1 MKLYGNSESEVLNH
15 VRSEYDY
22 GFESIEDVREQRRK
36 DLELYF
42 DSEADDSKVR
52 IRTIFQNHRML
63 MSIAWANRPKVEWK
77 RRRQGDFERAMNANR
92 VMRYDYKEMAM

>member
-1 MKLYGNSESEVLNH
+1 MKLYGNSESDVLNH

-22 GFESIEDVREQRRK
+22 GFESVEPVREQRRK

-77 RRRQGDFERAMNANR
+77 RRKLGDFERAANANR
-92 VMRYDYKEMAM
+92 AMRFDYKEMSM

>member
-1 MKLYGNSESEVLNH
+1 MKLYGNKESDVLNQ

-22 GFESIEDVREQRRK
+22 GFASCEDVRKIRRE

-42 DSEADDSKVR
+42 DSKADDSKVR

-63 MSIAWANRPKVEWK
+63 MAIAWANRPKVEWK
-77 RRRQGDFERAMNANR
+77 RRRVGDFERAANANR